1 MIVLRQKQFNIAQ
14 EFYHSGGSR
23 VMKKYAGRLQRKIGK
38 KLENLSVKQVSKNK
52 EALKSAE
59 DLEKRSI
66 SNKKLGRDLVKDAIK
81 KGNSRVFDSNK
92 IQTSIGKKEPVNYY
106 APFKPKE
113 AKEVSK
119 QFLSSSKYE
128 GNHGNIDGKRLNKKI
143 ASTLS
148 PNENSGLSPRSGLIN
163 IKGKYDEDI
172 PALAHEI
179 GHAMNST
186 GAAGKKNK
194 AISRLNLINKSKKK
208 SEIGTKERIKE
219 EFKRN
224 SAELKE
230 EKNAW
235 DNGINLM
242 KEHGASKEEIKLA
255 KQNKNLSLETYKTA
269 RNARTLNAAAKYLEP
284 NNTLKKEV
292 SPGKLHRIK
301 NTYPENLDKNDLD
314 LKNKLDKREIRQ
326 NRRKDKSIIG
336 QIFGNSK
343 KRK

>member
-1 MIVLRQKQFNIAQ
+1 
-14 EFYHSGGSR
+14 
-23 VMKKYAGRLQRKIGK
+23 MKK
-38 KLENLSVKQVSKNK
+38 E
-52 EALKSAE
+52 
-59 DLEKRSI
+59 SI
-66 SNKKLGRDLVKDAIK
+66 
-81 KGNSRVFDSNK
+81 
-92 IQTSIGKKEPVNYY
+92 NYY
-106 APFKPKE
+106 APFKPEE

-119 QFLSSSKYE
+119 RFLNNSKYE
-128 GNHGNIDGKRLNKKI
+128 GNVDGKRLSKKI
-143 ASTLS
+143 ALTLS
-148 PNENSGLSPRSGLIN
+148 PNEVSGLSPRSGLIN
-163 IKGKYDEDI
+163 IKGKYDENI
-172 PALAHEI
+172 PALAHEV

-186 GAAGKKNK
+186 GAAGERNK
-194 AISRLNLINKSKKK
+194 AISRLNLMNKSKKK
-208 SEIGTKERIKE
+208 SEIGTIERVKE

-235 DNGINLM
+235 KNGINLM

-255 KQNKNLSLETYKTA
+255 EKDKKLSLKTYKAA
-269 RNARTLNAAAKYLEP
+269 RNARTLNAAAKYLDP
-284 NNTLKKEV
+284 NSALKKEV